1 MPIWIRAR
9 IRRPNYE
16 REIETS
22 AKVNTGF
29 TIGPSPII
37 RLPRILAKEL
47 GFDIEKAEPLQ
58 GITDAAGRPLP
69 MLRLGVVEVMAV
81 EPDRQSQWIR
91 AIAVYTGASSVLLND
106 YLTEALEIEPTMP
119 GSGFWRFRGETRL
132 RRSAKPEYH
141 GE

>member
-1 MPIWIRAR
+1 MPIWIRVR

-47 GFDIEKAEPLQ
+47 GFDIEKAEALT
-58 GITDAAGRPLP
+58 GYYGCRRTTTSYVKTRCG
-69 MLRLGVVEVMAV
+69 GGYGC
-81 EPDRQSQWIR
+81 R
-91 AIAVYTGASSVLLND
+91 A
-106 YLTEALEIEPTMP
+106 
-119 GSGFWRFRGETRL
+119 
-132 RRSAKPEYH
+132 
-141 GE
+141 